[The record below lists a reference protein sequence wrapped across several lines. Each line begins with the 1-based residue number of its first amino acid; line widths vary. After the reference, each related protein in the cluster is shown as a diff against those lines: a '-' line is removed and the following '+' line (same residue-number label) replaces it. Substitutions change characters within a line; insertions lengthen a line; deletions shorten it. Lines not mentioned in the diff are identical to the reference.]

1 MRGLWVAGAVAL
13 AVAGCQSRAEAP
25 VAMSTSE
32 FCARVGESLAARSV
46 DPAVKAAL
54 TEKARNAGCF
64 GPPQPQTVIVR

>member
-25 VAMSTSE
+25 APMSTGE
-32 FCARVGESLAARSV
+32 FCSRVGDSLAARTV

-54 TEKARNAGCF
+54 MEKARNAGCF
-64 GPPQPQTVIVR
+64 GQSQPQTVIVR